1 MNKSKLIKGA
11 GIAAGVILIIGG
23 GAAGTSVM
31 RSDRT
36 FDVPE
41 VPLAATADSA
51 IIERGAYLVYGP
63 AHCAYCHTTKDEIPQ
78 LEAGERVPLSGGNT
92 FAIGIATLHTPN
104 LTPDRETGIGD
115 VADGKLARMLRHNV
129 MRDGRAAIPFMEF
142 QNLSDQ
148 DVVAIMSYLRSQ
160 PAVKNAVPP
169 RELHGAGYAIMSFVI
184 KPTGPTGTPPAQSPP
199 EGATVERGAYL
210 VNSVSACAGCHTKRS
225 MKDGS
230 YLAPKL
236 SGGMEM
242 EGEGDSGKMYIT
254 PNLTPDAATGHIAK
268 WSEDQF
274 VQRFRAGPINGADSP
289 MPWRAFGRMS
299 DDDLRAIY
307 RYLKTVPPTQ
317 NVTGPLVTEAAP
329 S

>member
-1 MNKSKLIKGA
+1 MNRSKLLKVT
-11 GIAAGVILIIGG
+11 GILAGVALVVIGT
-23 GAAGTSVM
+23 AAGTAVA
-31 RSDRT
+31 RADRT
-36 FDVPE
+36 FDVAE
-41 VPLAATADSA
+41 VPLAASADSA
-51 IIERGAYLVYGP
+51 VIERGAYLVYGP
-63 AHCAYCHTTKDEIPQ
+63 AHCAYCHTARDQ
-78 LEAGERVPLSGGNT
+78 VARLDAGERVPLSGGNT

-104 LTPDRETGIGD
+104 LTPDKETGIGD
-115 VADGKLARMLRHNV
+115 VSDGKIARMLRHNV

-142 QNLSDQ
+142 QNLSDE
-148 DVVAIMSYLRSQ
+148 DIVAIISYLRSQ
-160 PAVKNAVPP
+160 PAVKNEVPA

-184 KPTGPTGTPPAQSPP
+184 KPTGPDGTPPAHSPP
-199 EGATVERGAYL
+199 AGATVERGAYL

-242 EGEGDSGKMYIT
+242 EGEGGSGKVYT
-254 PNLTPDAATGHIAK
+254 SPNLTPDPATGHIVK

-274 VQRFRAGPINGADSP
+274 VQRFRAGPINGADTP
-289 MPWRAFGRMS
+289 MPWKAFARMS

-307 RYLKTVPPTQ
+307 RYLKTVPATP
-317 NVTGPLVTEAAP
+317 NATGPLVSNPAE